1 MKNHQP
7 RHTISILL
15 HILPICA
22 LLSSCAT
29 EDMATFGAVAAG
41 VTSNMAASNGNAT
54 SAASL
59 ASARNELLE
68 DATVAPPPSEVPSAN
83 PPAPQTPVS
92 SHGITEIWHDE
103 LTIQEV
109 VSGKVTP
116 YDGHETNI
124 PGDVIASKM
133 GSAADAQALWGAQG
147 GTVSSYTRSGSGLG
161 ETITVVVKFSTVIDT
176 HVFKRNS

>member
-7 RHTISILL
+7 RHTISIL
-15 HILPICA
+15 LPICA

-29 EDMATFGAVAAG
+29 EDMATFGAVAAE
-41 VTSNMAASNGNAT
+41 VTSNMATSNGNAA
-54 SAASL
+54 SATSL
-59 ASARNELLE
+59 ATAGHELMR
-68 DATVAPPPSEVPSAN
+68 DATVAPPPSEVAAAN
-83 PPAPQTPVS
+83 PPAPQNAETSHDS
-92 SHGITEIWHDE
+92 SEIWHDE
-103 LTIQEV
+103 LTIKEV

-133 GSAADAQALWGAQG
+133 GSAADAQALWGPQG